1 MDGIMYELTNIK
13 TDTEKDYFRHKIWN
27 KELKKTCII
36 DVSKLVL
43 PEDDEQG
50 GFVESLYM
58 VTKFIL
64 IVMVLYVV
72 TLAFCVFMGILGYEL
87 YACLFLR

>member
-13 TDTEKDYFRHKIWN
+13 TDTEKDYFRYVAWN
-27 KELKKTCII
+27 KELQKACII
-36 DVSKLVL
+36 DSSKLVL
-43 PEDDEQG
+43 PEDDEKG
-50 GFVESLYM
+50 DFFESLYL
-58 VTKFIL
+58 VIKFIL

>member
-13 TDTEKDYFRHKIWN
+13 TDIEKDYYRYVTWN
-27 KELKKTCII
+27 KEFQKNCVI
-36 DVSKLVL
+36 DASKLVL

-50 GFVESLYM
+50 GFFESLYM

-64 IVMVLYVV
+64 IVMVLYVF
-72 TLAFCVFMGILGYEL
+72 TLAFCVFMGVLGYEL
-87 YACLFLR
+87 YVYLILK